1 MCLLCSSLYA
11 TRGEKPRRNKNMNR
25 SKRTKMPR
33 PFAGDLNYPK
43 RETVCIGF
51 LIQLF
56 CECFVELKIILPRS
70 RLKSFFS
77 QCAKLSLKINVAVV
91 FLIIEAGHLLPSY
104 IHILPKGFGTWK
116 RFIAVQRNENL
127 GLYNYEHHF
136 PVLSSG
142 SILCSIEPSKLC
154 YINRMY
160 DL

>member
-1 MCLLCSSLYA
+1 MKRDFYSLHD
-11 TRGEKPRRNKNMNR
+11 TRLVTLEGYKHLWECAYPVVACMLPEEKSHEEIKIWTGVKEPKCPGR
-25 SKRTKMPR
+25 
-33 PFAGDLNYPK
+33 FAGDWNYPK

-116 RFIAVQRNENL
+116 RFIAV
-127 GLYNYEHHF
+127 
-136 PVLSSG
+136 
-142 SILCSIEPSKLC
+142 
-154 YINRMY
+154 
-160 DL
+160 